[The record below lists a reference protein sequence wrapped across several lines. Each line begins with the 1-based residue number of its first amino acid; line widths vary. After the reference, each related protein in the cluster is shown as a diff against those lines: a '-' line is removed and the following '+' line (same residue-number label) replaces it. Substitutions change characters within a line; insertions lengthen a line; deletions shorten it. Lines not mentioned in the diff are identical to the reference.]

1 MCIRD
6 RSTLA
11 LAAAGL
17 LPANGR
23 VLSGSV
29 HIGEQH
35 VTHYSRRQWLPLRGR
50 VVGFVPQDP
59 LSSLDPLQR
68 VGDQLAQ
75 ALRLHRV
82 AERYDARSQAVA
94 LLERVGIDQPERRYD
109 AYPHELSGGQLQRVL
124 IAIAI
129 SANPSL
135 LIADEPTSA
144 LDVTVQQ
151 TVLDLI
157 GDLQRERE
165 LAVLFITHDLA
176 LAHDRA
182 DELVVLRGGRAVEKG
197 PVQQVLEAPRDAYTI
212 KLVSDAPALAPS
224 RYAALRKPG
233 LALVAEPP
241 AIVVEGLGKHYP
253 GAPGQS
259 PALDAVDLDVASG
272 SIHALVGE
280 SGSGKTTLARI
291 VSGLLG
297 YSKGR
302 VNVLGRTLPSEPPAS
317 NHHAAALQYVYQNAL
332 AAMDP
337 RYTVGQVIEE
347 PLRIHAPLNGVQRL
361 DLVRDMLD
369 QLALPADIL
378 DRRPREISGG
388 QRQRV
393 ALGRAL
399 VLQPRILVLDE
410 PTSALDVSVQAQLI
424 ELLLKLQA
432 RYRLTYLFIS
442 HDLSLV
448 RQIADEVSV
457 LAGGRRVETGR
468 AQQIFH
474 APAHAYTQ
482 RLIGAIPG
490 QGALRSAA

>member
-1 MCIRD
+1 
-6 RSTLA
+6 
-11 LAAAGL
+11 
-17 LPANGR
+17 
-23 VLSGSV
+23 
-29 HIGEQH
+29 
-35 VTHYSRRQWLPLRGR
+35 
-50 VVGFVPQDP
+50 
-59 LSSLDPLQR
+59 
-68 VGDQLAQ
+68 
-75 ALRLHRV
+75 
-82 AERYDARSQAVA
+82 
-94 LLERVGIDQPERRYD
+94 
-109 AYPHELSGGQLQRVL
+109 
-124 IAIAI
+124 
-129 SANPSL
+129 
-135 LIADEPTSA
+135 
-144 LDVTVQQ
+144 
-151 TVLDLI
+151 
-157 GDLQRERE
+157 
-165 LAVLFITHDLA
+165 
-176 LAHDRA
+176 
-182 DELVVLRGGRAVEKG
+182 
-197 PVQQVLEAPRDAYTI
+197 
-212 KLVSDAPALAPS
+212 
-224 RYAALRKPG
+224 
-233 LALVAEPP
+233 
-241 AIVVEGLGKHYP
+241 
-253 GAPGQS
+253 
-259 PALDAVDLDVASG
+259 
-272 SIHALVGE
+272 
-280 SGSGKTTLARI
+280 
-291 VSGLLG
+291 
-297 YSKGR
+297 
-302 VNVLGRTLPSEPPAS
+302 
-317 NHHAAALQYVYQNAL
+317 
-332 AAMDP
+332 MDP